1 MQLHRT
7 LIHKECSNGL
17 LALDNASKEGL
28 WAGIAAQGIFPEL
41 YYLTDRRTL
50 GEAMHGRE
58 HAC

>member
-1 MQLHRT
+1 M
-7 LIHKECSNGL
+7 IHKECSNGL